1 MARSLPVL
9 RAKKNILTAA
19 TFLDDADDSVQQ
31 ESYDIAPI
39 LGGDTPDDELQPEKF
54 GTWDGVW
61 ARCMANIFGVIMF
74 LRTGWVVGQAGIG
87 LSCVIILLSGFITT
101 LTTMS
106 MSAIA
111 TNGHVKGGGAYFL
124 ISRSV
129 GPSLGGSIGILFT
142 LGLTLGVALYTIGF
156 CETMVSQL
164 GVASTGGTCL
174 TCYGA
179 NLFNNSA
186 EEEVLSQ
193 YLNETTCCNSCDEV
207 VDAYDLRHW
216 SYETDNFIQCQGIPI
231 VIVPQPVP
239 ILQLAE
245 SYVDN
250 VRIWG
255 VIVNAVLLIMI
266 LIGIGWIVRLQAVF
280 LAIIIVSMV
289 SVVIGGAVGPD
300 HWLHSWNNDFTLAPG
315 FTGMGNPTCTNT
327 VPNVTSTSCNDFDDW
342 QFVFD
347 STQLRCSDF
356 NSSGSFNH
364 LCNDTSNTI
373 FGTFNSSCT
382 SVQEA
387 CCDCGGG
394 SESRNF
400 TEICSEFVDNFFA
413 NLGPQFTCD
422 GPSENFYNGSPGSCW
437 DFFTVFGIFFPA
449 VTGIMAGANISNLLQ
464 KPAVNLPVGTFHSIA
479 WSTVGYLVLAIVVG
493 ASATRAELIG
503 NYFLMQYMDIT
514 IFLVPLGVYCATFS
528 SALASLVGAPQ
539 LLAAVAADKLIPFL
553 NVFAVTHHRV
563 GFCPRRSRRTGRV
576 VFCCR
581 RAPYVT
587 DGLHVFFARR
597 VKLYIY
603 RHVLN
608 DVVELSGLERK
619 VLKEIDLPRF
629 SDRDTLLEH
638 IQSLRSMK
646 GPACA
651 LSCLDTKMQPAKLKA
666 ALLDSL
672 VSLRRLPVHYAA
684 QVQALLDHLDV
695 NLAHYDSARCTDEEL
710 RRLLP
715 THTSDGSHA
724 PVLKRIINSAFVPA
738 EMVKLSLEAFVR
750 RAAGSTD
757 HVSSSPSGAT
767 SAKAVE
773 VEMVESGAREVKGVF
788 SEDELEGVEFD
799 AAAWSRF
806 DALNCV
812 RTITGEN
819 DYDGFLPVQY
829 GFRLMEGDPI
839 IGYFLMFFL
848 GTGCVLIGTLNVV
861 APLISMFFLIT
872 YGMVNFACSLQVFSK
887 NPGWRPAYKFYHW
900 SMSLLGGLLCLAAML
915 IMEWISSII
924 AILLAIVIAI
934 AIYASP
940 HEDTVGN
947 WGDATE
953 AAKHMA
959 IRRNLLGLR
968 TSKYHPKNFR
978 PSYLMIFPEH
988 PKKKTRNITRVAYTL
1003 RKGFGTTHIGVVN
1016 VTDDM
1021 HQDLLARQ
1029 QQDNAGFFKMFDD
1042 DERRKEIVEERVKA
1056 RCVKEGIE
1064 SPSPEALAALR
1075 QEEDRLEKRAHD
1087 SCTWWMQES
1096 RRSKDRMFALMDYVN
1111 ASTFRSGACQFMQI
1125 CGVGPLRPNT
1135 LLLDFTPSAHLD
1147 TTTEVNANVERIFY
1161 SIQDALRMR
1170 MSVVIARLDT
1180 HDINFYSPQVR
1191 PHRKHG
1197 CDAWWVMDDGGF
1209 SLMIPHLLMQ
1219 SRYWTTV
1226 VKDCDVKT
1234 RYCALNNAKLSGVV
1248 DAENRHKNMLASFR
1262 LDWPV
1267 EVLSLGRQEMSE
1279 DDDRRTSNGPRMRLI
1294 TDLEEVAKPA
1304 IARYNAIA
1312 YAENLGDQDITEEQ
1326 RQMMYR
1332 WLAVAVVMQAESVNS
1347 HMVCGTLPF
1356 TRRFVGRGV

>member
-1 MARSLPVL
+1 METKNNPKAEGGTGSPSSTTAVSADSQRENDAPAVEPAKPAEADGFEQRKVLVSADEEDEEDDGEEGEEGEEDDGDDVVSELPAIKVVDLNLEDHVRFQRANSLFDTDLVPQNSSGGELIASVITGKTVDQL
-9 RAKKNILTAA
+9 KRGSLQATYYDGTLIAGAPRKKNILTAA

-619 VLKEIDLPRF
+619 VSWWCWHGLVGLYR
-629 SDRDTLLEH
+629 
-638 IQSLRSMK
+638 
-646 GPACA
+646 
-651 LSCLDTKMQPAKLKA
+651 CL
-666 ALLDSL
+666 
-672 VSLRRLPVHYAA
+672 
-684 QVQALLDHLDV
+684 
-695 NLAHYDSARCTDEEL
+695 
-710 RRLLP
+710 
-715 THTSDGSHA
+715 
-724 PVLKRIINSAFVPA
+724 F
-738 EMVKLSLEAFVR
+738 
-750 RAAGSTD
+750 
-757 HVSSSPSGAT
+757 
-767 SAKAVE
+767 
-773 VEMVESGAREVKGVF
+773 
-788 SEDELEGVEFD
+788 
-799 AAAWSRF
+799 
-806 DALNCV
+806 
-812 RTITGEN
+812 
-819 DYDGFLPVQY
+819 
-829 GFRLMEGDPI
+829 
-839 IGYFLMFFL
+839 
-848 GTGCVLIGTLNVV
+848 
-861 APLISMFFLIT
+861 
-872 YGMVNFACSLQVFSK
+872 
-887 NPGWRPAYKFYHW
+887 
-900 SMSLLGGLLCLAAML
+900 
-915 IMEWISSII
+915 
-924 AILLAIVIAI
+924 
-934 AIYASP
+934 
-940 HEDTVGN
+940 
-947 WGDATE
+947 
-953 AAKHMA
+953 
-959 IRRNLLGLR
+959 
-968 TSKYHPKNFR
+968 
-978 PSYLMIFPEH
+978 
-988 PKKKTRNITRVAYTL
+988 
-1003 RKGFGTTHIGVVN
+1003 
-1016 VTDDM
+1016 
-1021 HQDLLARQ
+1021 
-1029 QQDNAGFFKMFDD
+1029 
-1042 DERRKEIVEERVKA
+1042 
-1056 RCVKEGIE
+1056 
-1064 SPSPEALAALR
+1064 
-1075 QEEDRLEKRAHD
+1075 
-1087 SCTWWMQES
+1087 
-1096 RRSKDRMFALMDYVN
+1096 
-1111 ASTFRSGACQFMQI
+1111 
-1125 CGVGPLRPNT
+1125 
-1135 LLLDFTPSAHLD
+1135 
-1147 TTTEVNANVERIFY
+1147 
-1161 SIQDALRMR
+1161 
-1170 MSVVIARLDT
+1170 
-1180 HDINFYSPQVR
+1180 
-1191 PHRKHG
+1191 
-1197 CDAWWVMDDGGF
+1197 
-1209 SLMIPHLLMQ
+1209 
-1219 SRYWTTV
+1219 
-1226 VKDCDVKT
+1226 
-1234 RYCALNNAKLSGVV
+1234 
-1248 DAENRHKNMLASFR
+1248 
-1262 LDWPV
+1262 
-1267 EVLSLGRQEMSE
+1267 
-1279 DDDRRTSNGPRMRLI
+1279 
-1294 TDLEEVAKPA
+1294 
-1304 IARYNAIA
+1304 
-1312 YAENLGDQDITEEQ
+1312 
-1326 RQMMYR
+1326 
-1332 WLAVAVVMQAESVNS
+1332 
-1347 HMVCGTLPF
+1347 
-1356 TRRFVGRGV
+1356 